1 MSIRLHIQTL
11 ARTSFYPRDEEALGL
26 RLSSLLQERLKPGNR
41 PPRPSLFLIFEDLVQ
56 VVDLAPLLKSG
67 VNSHRA
73 IAAFSSLE
81 GLESMALVAVLDRR
95 APGEPLTRVA
105 GAFLERPDG
114 RWWMSVHPLQSDG
127 ALQGEATIFRASE
140 GASKPRGL
148 GGWFSLA
155 RFFELRVRLE
165 PAQEEVL
172 H

>member
-11 ARTSFYPRDEEALGL
+11 ARTAFYPQEEEALGL
-26 RLSSLLQERLKPGNR
+26 RLSSLLLERLKPGGR
-41 PPRPSLFLIFEDLVQ
+41 PPRPALFLFFEDLVQ
-56 VVDLAPLLKSG
+56 VVDLSPLLQKG
-67 VNSHRA
+67 IHTQRA

-81 GLESMALVAVLDRR
+81 GLETMALVAVLDRR
-95 APGEPLTRVA
+95 APGSPPSRVA

-114 RWWMSVHPLQSDG
+114 RWWMSVQPMEGDGPLP
-127 ALQGEATIFRASE
+127 EPTILRACD

-148 GGWFSLA
+148 GGWYSLA

-165 PAQEEVL
+165 AAQEEVL